1 MNEVK
6 VAGITVGAGH
16 PVMIIAEVG
25 INHNG
30 DFATACELL
39 RQAHGDNAD

>member
-1 MNEVK
+1 MMKIGNLNTDEK
-6 VAGITVGAGH
+6 
-16 PVMIIAEVG
+16 VMIIAEVG

>member
-1 MNEVK
+1 MKEIRISNT
-6 VAGITVGAGH
+6 TVGAGH
-16 PVMIIAEVG
+16 PLMIIAEVG